1 MRRAEAVVL
10 MALLAGCATPATS
23 DTVPTSEASAIP
35 LPSNPTP
42 SAPPE
47 QPDTGSVPLQASD
60 LDTDGI
66 ELVDVTVIHI
76 DDGDSLIVELDG
88 REERVRL
95 LGINAPER
103 DECLGDLSRQ
113 ALGHL
118 EGEVVALGLEA
129 ERRDQFERILA
140 HVFTEDA
147 YVNLAQV
154 QAGLAIVISVDHAFT
169 DELTDAQDNA
179 ESTAAGLWSPD
190 VCGGGPIPDIEITR
204 IDENPPGP
212 DEDALDLEIVEMT
225 NRSDDD
231 VDLSGFVLRD
241 ESTANRF
248 VFPNGTVLGAG
259 DSLEVSAGCDPPGD
273 ALAWCA
279 DGPVWNNGGDTAL
292 LLDPAGRIV
301 DHMGYRR

>member
-1 MRRAEAVVL
+1 MRPVEAVVL
-10 MALLAGCATPATS
+10 ALLLGACATPATS
-23 DTVPTSEASAIP
+23 DTAPSSQVSPAPI
-35 LPSNPTP
+35 PSNPVAGTALDG
-42 SAPPE
+42 SGIDADTVGLDRL
-47 QPDTGSVPLQASD
+47 DTGD
-60 LDTDGI
+60 I
-66 ELVDVTVIHI
+66 ELVEAGVIHV

-88 REERVRL
+88 REQRVRL

-103 DECLGDLSRQ
+103 DECMGDISRQ
-113 ALGHL
+113 ALENL

-129 ERRDQFERILA
+129 RRTDQFDRILA
-140 HVFTEDA
+140 HVFTEGT

-154 QAGLAIVISVDHAFT
+154 RAGMAIVISVDHAFI
-169 DELTDAQDNA
+169 DELTDAQDAA
-179 ESTAAGLWSPD
+179 ESAAAGLWSPD
-190 VCGGGPIPDIEITR
+190 VCGGGPIPDLEITR

-212 DEDALDLEIVEMT
+212 DEDALDLEIVEIT
-225 NRSDDD
+225 NRSDAD

-248 VFPNGTVLGAG
+248 VFPGGTILGAG
-259 DSLEVSAGCDPPGD
+259 DSLEVSAGCDPPGN

-301 DHMGYRR
+301 DHMSYRG

>member
-1 MRRAEAVVL
+1 MRRVEAVVL
-10 MALLAGCATPATS
+10 MALLAGCATPAST
-23 DTVPTSEASAIP
+23 DTVPTSEASAVP

-47 QPDTGSVPLQASD
+47 QPDAGPVPIEGSD

-66 ELVDVTVIHI
+66 QLVDVTVIHV

-103 DECLGDLSRQ
+103 DECLGDVSRQ
-113 ALGHL
+113 ALENL

-129 ERRDQFERILA
+129 EPRDQFDRLLA
-140 HVFTEDA
+140 HVFTEDG

-154 QAGLAIVISVDHAFT
+154 QTGLAIVISGDHAFI
-169 DELTDAQDNA
+169 DELTDAQDTA
-179 ESTAAGLWSPD
+179 ESAAAGLWSPD
-190 VCGGGPIPDIEITR
+190 VCGGGPIPDLEITR

-212 DEDALDLEIVEMT
+212 DEDALDLEIVEIT
-225 NRSDDD
+225 NRSDQAA
-231 VDLSGFVLRD
+231 DLSGFVLRD

-248 VFPNGTVLGAG
+248 VFPNGIILDAG
-259 DSLEVSAGCDPPGD
+259 DSLEVSAGCDPPRN

-301 DHMGYRR
+301 DHMGYRG